1 MKNKPTLGVKKK
13 STILGVFI
21 FISFLVLQAFIW
33 FQTSSTKN
41 ETVVHF
47 NELKQQATYDKLTL
61 LVNNFKEEPTYTTL
75 KQINTIKSSVNAN
88 IVDDIN
94 ILIENYNNSRSYEST
109 ISMLE
114 TKLKSINSALSAK
127 TNNLEEIV
135 DLSSSHI
142 AIFAFILII
151 NILINLSLVL
161 FSNGIVNNLHKL
173 SIGLNSF
180 FELLER
186 KTKSTQPI
194 NISTNDEFKLIGDM
208 INKNVNKIKD
218 DIKMDLALA
227 SEVNQISQNIQ
238 KGDFS
243 KRLQLNPS
251 NPEMIELKNNF
262 NDFLNSVQT
271 ALKSIIDV
279 VLSYEQNKF
288 DSRNTK
294 ELRGDLKRL
303 NDGINSLGDNLSNA
317 QEKINKTLKSKSHTL
332 QDSAT
337 SLQLSVDSLK
347 SFVSKSDKNT
357 TMVSEQMNI
366 MAKMIEDTA
375 RQIEDMKKFTHET
388 TTSAQEGERLAEKT
402 LSAMRTINSSTEFID
417 ESISAIDSIAFQT
430 NILSLNAAVEAATAG
445 EAGKGFA
452 VVAQEVRNLATKSA
466 EAAHSIKELVEET
479 KLKAKEGIEISNN
492 MKENFSKVN
501 NQISKTL
508 DLVGSV
514 ATEATR
520 EKEKI
525 ESVEILIN
533 ELKDLSINNRNI
545 ANKTDNISKDISEI
559 SNELIA
565 EVQE

>member
-1 MKNKPTLGVKKK
+1 
-13 STILGVFI
+13 
-21 FISFLVLQAFIW
+21 
-33 FQTSSTKN
+33 
-41 ETVVHF
+41 
-47 NELKQQATYDKLTL
+47 
-61 LVNNFKEEPTYTTL
+61 
-75 KQINTIKSSVNAN
+75 
-88 IVDDIN
+88 
-94 ILIENYNNSRSYEST
+94 
-109 ISMLE
+109 
-114 TKLKSINSALSAK
+114 
-127 TNNLEEIV
+127 
-135 DLSSSHI
+135 
-142 AIFAFILII
+142 
-151 NILINLSLVL
+151 
-161 FSNGIVNNLHKL
+161 
-173 SIGLNSF
+173 
-180 FELLER
+180 
-186 KTKSTQPI
+186 
-194 NISTNDEFKLIGDM
+194 
-208 INKNVNKIKD
+208 
-218 DIKMDLALA
+218 
-227 SEVNQISQNIQ
+227 
-238 KGDFS
+238 
-243 KRLQLNPS
+243 
-251 NPEMIELKNNF
+251 
-262 NDFLNSVQT
+262 
-271 ALKSIIDV
+271 
-279 VLSYEQNKF
+279 
-288 DSRNTK
+288 
-294 ELRGDLKRL
+294 
-303 NDGINSLGDNLSNA
+303 
-317 QEKINKTLKSKSHTL
+317 
-332 QDSAT
+332 
-337 SLQLSVDSLK
+337 
-347 SFVSKSDKNT
+347 
-357 TMVSEQMNI
+357 MVSEQMNI

>member
-1 MKNKPTLGVKKK
+1 
-13 STILGVFI
+13 
-21 FISFLVLQAFIW
+21 
-33 FQTSSTKN
+33 
-41 ETVVHF
+41 
-47 NELKQQATYDKLTL
+47 
-61 LVNNFKEEPTYTTL
+61 
-75 KQINTIKSSVNAN
+75 
-88 IVDDIN
+88 
-94 ILIENYNNSRSYEST
+94 
-109 ISMLE
+109 
-114 TKLKSINSALSAK
+114 
-127 TNNLEEIV
+127 
-135 DLSSSHI
+135 
-142 AIFAFILII
+142 
-151 NILINLSLVL
+151 
-161 FSNGIVNNLHKL
+161 
-173 SIGLNSF
+173 
-180 FELLER
+180 
-186 KTKSTQPI
+186 
-194 NISTNDEFKLIGDM
+194 M

-514 ATEATR
+514 ASEATR

>member
-47 NELKQQATYDKLTL
+47 NELKQQAAYDKLTL

-88 IVDDIN
+88 IVNDIN
-94 ILIENYNNSRSYEST
+94 LLIENYNNSRSYESI
-109 ISMLE
+109 ISILE

-135 DLSSSHI
+135 DLSNSHI

-161 FSNGIVNNLHKL
+161 FSNSIVNNLHKL

-317 QEKINKTLKSKSHTL
+317 QEKINKTLKSKSNTL

>member
-94 ILIENYNNSRSYEST
+94 ILIENYNNSRSYDTT

-238 KGDFS
+238 NGDFS

-317 QEKINKTLKSKSHTL
+317 QEKINKTLKSKSNTL

-514 ATEATR
+514 ASEATR

-533 ELKDLSINNRNI
+533 ELKDLSTNNRNI

>member
-173 SIGLNSF
+173 SIGINSF

-514 ATEATR
+514 ASEATR